1 MENEMNNSIILG
13 CSVIANLDV
22 DGVSLT
28 QEWDWGLDID
38 EVNITIKDLVRLVK
52 FAKELGLVKE
62 EDLK

>member
-1 MENEMNNSIILG
+1 MNNSIILG
-13 CSVIANLDV
+13 GVIANIDV

-28 QEWDWGLDID
+28 MEWDCF
-38 EVNITIKDLVRLVK
+38 EVDQVDITIEELIRLVK

>member
-13 CSVIANLDV
+13 GVIANLDV

-28 QEWDWGLDID
+28 QEWDCYEID
-38 EVNITIKDLVRLVK
+38 RVDITIEELIRLVK

>member
-13 CSVIANLDV
+13 SIIANLDV

-28 QEWDWGLDID
+28 REWNYYEID
-38 EVNITIKDLVRLVK
+38 RMDITIEELIRLVK